1 MKILVERGWGEIFA
15 NFTRQALLTKLDV
28 WRPVAFAIGASSNIV
43 TAGDN
48 VIEDSVE
55 LASKLSS
62 YHFDIQSDG
71 NFYSF
76 TKTVNILNINDLNTD
91 KISVLNNDNAEI
103 LHTVSQEVTVSIYFR
118 KASGTHLLDDNQA
131 FLHREGISNDNI
143 VVFNTRHTDI
153 ISVKIKVD
161 NEDLHNDCINF
172 EVQHYN
178 SAITEEAILKDCF
191 RKIVDVFGKFV

>member
-1 MKILVERGWGEIFA
+1 M
-15 NFTRQALLTKLDV
+15 
-28 WRPVAFAIGASSNIV
+28 
-43 TAGDN
+43 
-48 VIEDSVE
+48 
-55 LASKLSS
+55 
-62 YHFDIQSDG
+62 
-71 NFYSF
+71 
-76 TKTVNILNINDLNTD
+76 
-91 KISVLNNDNAEI
+91 
-103 LHTVSQEVTVSIYFR
+103 
-118 KASGTHLLDDNQA
+118 DDNQA

>member
-62 YHFDIQSDG
+62 YHFDIQIQEPG
-71 NFYSF
+71 VYRFKLYR
-76 TKTVNILNINDLNTD
+76 
-91 KISVLNNDNAEI
+91 NA
-103 LHTVSQEVTVSIYFR
+103 VVC
-118 KASGTHLLDDNQA
+118 SGH
-131 FLHREGISNDNI
+131 F
-143 VVFNTRHTDI
+143 
-153 ISVKIKVD
+153 
-161 NEDLHNDCINF
+161 
-172 EVQHYN
+172 
-178 SAITEEAILKDCF
+178 
-191 RKIVDVFGKFV
+191 